1 MRTSVRSYTAS
12 GLVHTG
18 HRRKGGGVGEVVV
31 GGVGERSKRGNVPL
45 LSLGHV
51 GLLHL
56 WES

>member
-1 MRTSVRSYTAS
+1 M
-12 GLVHTG
+12 
-18 HRRKGGGVGEVVV
+18 V

-51 GLLHL
+51 DLVHL